1 MKIVFF
7 NFFFFWK
14 LKPLEENSISG
25 YPLKERFTM
34 LWKKDSSSR
43 KSLVTPDSRTKAT
56 VYSISNNCGCKEQ
69 PLPSPSF
76 YLSLPFFMVKAVT
89 REMHR
94 PSVSKH
100 VRILLRI
107 LNSCRGWTCASNRKL
122 NGGARRAPAGWQP
135 ARTAATRD
143 YISTGSPSP
152 FFSH

>member
-7 NFFFFWK
+7 NFFFFFWK

-34 LWKKDSSSR
+34 LWRKDSSTR

-69 PLPSPSF
+69 PLPLF
-76 YLSLPFFMVKAVT
+76 LSLSSVFHGESGG
-89 REMHR
+89 RETHR